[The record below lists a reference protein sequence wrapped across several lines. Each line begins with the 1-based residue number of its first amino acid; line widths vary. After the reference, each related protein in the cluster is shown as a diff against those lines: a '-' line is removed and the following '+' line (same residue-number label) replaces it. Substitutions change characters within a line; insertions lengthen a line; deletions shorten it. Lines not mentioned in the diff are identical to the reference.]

1 MCYDK
6 PVYDEYPKYEEGKIS
21 SSPCMKT
28 YDNPP
33 FFDEYDESVSEDDE
47 Q

>member
-6 PVYDEYPKYEEGKIS
+6 LVYDEYPKDEEWKIS